1 MASTDQGIEAGH
13 GHIADVIAA
22 PRRRRVGTLYSH
34 FVAFLKLLLPMIA
47 AALMLIVVI
56 WPEMTSRDEGFRI
69 GVADISVEDAKNL
82 RMVSPRYMNIDKD
95 GQPYV
100 LSADETT
107 QASGDDQL
115 LQLTRPKADITLKDG
130 TWIALNAEFGNY
142 YREDKLLDLYG
153 AVNLYQDEGYEFHT
167 TRALFDLNTGGAS
180 GQEAVQGQGPFGTV
194 ESEGFRILDSGNAIL
209 FTGRS
214 RMVIF
219 SGADKRD

>member
-1 MASTDQGIEAGH
+1 MASTDQGIETGH
-13 GHIADVIAA
+13 GHLADVIAA
-22 PRRRRVGTLYSH
+22 PRPRRVGTLYSH

-82 RMVSPRYMNIDKD
+82 RMVGPRYMNIDTE

-130 TWIALNAEFGNY
+130 TWIALNAEFGDY
-142 YREDKLLDLYG
+142 YRKDKLLDLYG
-153 AVNLYQDEGYEFHT
+153 AVNLYQDDGYEFHT
-167 TRALFDLNTGGAS
+167 TRAHFDLNTGGAS

>member
-1 MASTDQGIEAGH
+1 MASIDQGIETGH

-22 PRRRRVGTLYSH
+22 PRPRPVGTLYSH

-95 GQPYV
+95 DQPYV

-115 LQLTRPKADITLKDG
+115 LQLKRPKADITLKDG
-130 TWIALNAEFGNY
+130 TWIALNAEFGDY

-167 TRALFDLNTGGAS
+167 TRAHFDLNTGGAS

>member
-1 MASTDQGIEAGH
+1 MASTDLGIEAGH
-13 GHIADVIAA
+13 GPIADVIAA
-22 PRRRRVGTLYSH
+22 HRPRRVGTLYSH

-82 RMVSPRYMNIDKD
+82 RMVGPRYMNIDKD

-115 LQLTRPKADITLKDG
+115 MHLTRPKADITLKDG

-167 TRALFDLNTGGAS
+167 TRAHFDLNTGGAS